1 MVKVIK
7 WIVGIFLAFWIIGV
21 VSEFISGSNSS
32 SDVNEQ
38 VIQENQEVAKEDQNI
53 SLVEDSKPLT
63 NWTYQES
70 VDEMRGE
77 TTYLAINKSLNT
89 AELAFP
95 YGADVELNI
104 VLRDDAKYGEDVFF
118 GVNKGQLFCSYQDCY
133 ISIKFD
139 DGPVQKL
146 ATNEASGGHSESLF
160 LAEGISAFVEKLK
173 ESETVMIEVNFY
185 DHGTEQFK
193 FDVSELNWSRF

>member
-1 MVKVIK
+1 MVTVIK
-7 WIVGIFLAFWIIGV
+7 WIVGIFLAFWIIGAV
-21 VSEFISGSNSS
+21 GEFISGSNSS
-32 SDVNEQ
+32 ADVSEQ
-38 VIQENQEVAKEDQNI
+38 VMQEDEQAAKEDQNT
-53 SLVEDSKPLT
+53 SLVEDAKPLT
-63 NWTYQES
+63 NWMYQES

-104 VLRDDAKYGEDVFF
+104 VLRDDANYGKNVFF
-118 GVNKGQLFCSYQDCY
+118 GVNKGQLFCNYQDCY
-133 ISIKFD
+133 VSVKFD

-146 ATNEASGGHSESLF
+146 ATSEASGGRSESLF
-160 LAEGISAFVEKLK
+160 LVDGISAFVEKLK

-193 FDVSELNWSRF
+193 FNVSELNWSHF

>member
-1 MVKVIK
+1 MVTVIK
-7 WIVGIFLAFWIIGV
+7 WIVGIFLAFWIIGAV
-21 VSEFISGSNSS
+21 GEFISGSSS
-32 SDVNEQ
+32 PADVSEQ
-38 VIQENQEVAKEDQNI
+38 VMQKDQEAAKEDQNT
-53 SLVEDSKPLT
+53 SLAEDAKPLT
-63 NWTYQES
+63 NWMYQES

-95 YGADVELNI
+95 YGAGVELNI
-104 VLRDDAKYGEDVFF
+104 VLRDDAKYGENVFF

-146 ATNEASGGHSESLF
+146 ATSEASGGRSESLF
-160 LAEGISAFVEKLK
+160 LEDGINAFVEKLK